1 MRQHLFKLF
10 LLSLLCAAWPGRVG
24 AEVLGRQAVCLPNT
38 VGKGQTADAPKVAA
52 KNWNKPTGPTDFEK
66 SMGYFALAV
75 LVVSTVGLIA
85 GLIDGHNVFI
95 GLLLIGLSVLCLF
108 ILSRILRA
116 REKKNTKK
124 SSTAPAKK

>member
-1 MRQHLFKLF
+1 MTRHLFNLF
-10 LLSLLCAAWPGRVG
+10 LLGLLCAAWPGRVG
-24 AEVLGRQAVCLPNT
+24 AEVLGCQAVCLPNR

-52 KNWNKPTGPTDFEK
+52 KTWGKPTGPTDFEK
-66 SMGYFALAV
+66 SLGYFALAV

-95 GLLLIGLSVLCLF
+95 ALLLIGLSVLCLF

-116 REKKNTKK
+116 REKKNQKK
-124 SSTAPAKK
+124 TPAAPGKK